1 MVRITEEDYLAHYGI
16 LRRSGRYPWGSGGDV
31 EQRSRDF
38 RSMVADLRKEGL
50 SEVEIANMFSSK
62 EHPFTTTDLRALNTI
77 ARAQIKAADIS
88 MAQRLKDRGWSN
100 QAIADR
106 MGLAGESSVRSLLQ
120 PTADARARQLE
131 GLNEMLKDQIEQK
144 GMIDVGVGVE
154 HYVGANRTQ
163 LDTAL
168 AMLKAEG
175 YSVHNVQVDDPLNPN
190 NKTTIKVLAKDG
202 VSYADVKMNI
212 DDVKSITTNVIDGD
226 IPYVG
231 MKPPLSVDSKRVGIN
246 YAEDGG
252 TDADGVIYV
261 RRGVDD
267 VSLGGSSY
275 AQVRI
280 AVDGSHYLKGMAI
293 YKDGLPDGVDL
304 VFNTNKSKSE
314 GKLGVMKPMKDD
326 PEDPFGSAIKR
337 QLLDPKGTKTTSV
350 MNIVND
356 EGDWDDWS
364 KNLAS
369 QMLSK
374 QKSTL
379 AKEQLDKTF
388 RSKKDDLDE
397 ILSLTNPA
405 VRKKML
411 DEFADSVDSSSVHLK
426 AAPMDR
432 QRTQV
437 ILPVNS
443 LKATEIYAPNFK
455 DGERVAL
462 VRYPHGG
469 TFEIPELTVN
479 NRHPDAVKLLGKTAK
494 DAVGINS
501 KVAERLSGA
510 DFDGDTVLVI
520 PNNQGKV
527 KSSPALAGLKDF
539 DPKNQYKAYEGMPK
553 MSSKQKQQEM
563 GNVSNLITDMTIK
576 GATTTEIAR
585 AVKHSMVVIDAE
597 KHNLNYRQS
606 AIDNG
611 ISQLK
616 KKYQG
621 GADKGASTLVSRT
634 TSELR
639 VPERKRHYKVDPAT
653 GEKIYNYTGATYT
666 NGAGKVKSKT
676 TNSQKG
682 AEAKDAF
689 TLTSAYD
696 SKGNK
701 IGSSTQIENV
711 YASHSNRLKTLANQA
726 RKESVNTKTIPY
738 SPTAKKVYASE
749 VAALDSKLKVALSNA
764 PQERAAKL
772 VANARIKQKRQDNPN
787 MDYDDVKKM
796 SSKELVRARAQTGAS
811 KTLIDVTPREWEAIQ
826 AGAITHSKLTKILT
840 HSDADKI
847 KLLATPRKATV
858 MTTAKQAR
866 AKQLLSSG
874 RTASEVAEIL
884 GVPLSTLK
892 SSID

>member
-1 MVRITEEDYLAHYGI
+1 
-16 LRRSGRYPWGSGGDV
+16 
-31 EQRSRDF
+31 
-38 RSMVADLRKEGL
+38 
-50 SEVEIANMFSSK
+50 
-62 EHPFTTTDLRALNTI
+62 
-77 ARAQIKAADIS
+77 
-88 MAQRLKDRGWSN
+88 
-100 QAIADR
+100 
-106 MGLAGESSVRSLLQ
+106 
-120 PTADARARQLE
+120 
-131 GLNEMLKDQIEQK
+131 
-144 GMIDVGVGVE
+144 
-154 HYVGANRTQ
+154 
-163 LDTAL
+163 
-168 AMLKAEG
+168 
-175 YSVHNVQVDDPLNPN
+175 
-190 NKTTIKVLAKDG
+190 
-202 VSYADVKMNI
+202 MNI

-231 MKPPLSVDSKRVGIN
+231 MKPPLSIDSKRVGIN

-293 YKDGLPDGVDL
+293 YKDGLPAGVDL

-634 TSELR
+634 TSEIR

-666 NGAGKVKSKT
+666 NGVGKVKSKT

-696 SKGNK
+696 SKGNR

-847 KLLATPRKATV
+847 KLLATPRKTTV

>member
-252 TDADGVIYV
+252 TGADGVIYV

-293 YKDGLPDGVDL
+293 YKDDLPDGVDL

-379 AKEQLDKTF
+379 AKEQLEKTF
-388 RSKKDDLDE
+388 LSKKDDLDE

-634 TSELR
+634 TSDLR

-666 NGAGKVKSKT
+666 DGSGKVKSKT

-711 YASHSNRLKTLANQA
+711 YAAHANKLKTLANQA

-749 VAALDSKLKVALSNA
+749 VSSLDSKLKVALSNA

-796 SSKELVRARAQTGAS
+796 SSKELVRARAQTGAN
-811 KTLIDVTPREWEAIQ
+811 KTLIEVTPREWEAIQ

-840 HSDADKI
+840 HSDSDQI

-892 SSID
+892 SSIG

>member
-231 MKPPLSVDSKRVGIN
+231 MKPPLSIDSKRVGIN